1 MNLTT
6 LNVLDGLIVVILGW
20 NFIRGF
26 NKGFIE
32 EVVSV
37 AGLAL
42 SIYLSYQLA
51 TPVASLIAGKP
62 DQTSTIVTGILLF
75 GTMFVATKYVAFY
88 LNKKLNETGLGV
100 INNILGFLLGILRG
114 WLIASVFVFLIATLA
129 PDSYLIKKSS
139 LGGLAVPVIDKVI
152 NILPLR
158 NRKNDPFLRNWE
170 RAKKTLWRNFILNK
184 RLKRKNSVPSNTN
197 TGYVLN
203 EVNQPI

>member
-6 LNVLDGLIVVILGW
+6 LNVLDGLIIVILGW

-26 NKGFIE
+26 NKGFVE
-32 EVVSV
+32 EVISV

-51 TPVASLIAGKP
+51 TPVASLIVSRP

-75 GTMFVATKYVAFY
+75 GTMFVVTKYVAFY
-88 LNKKLNETGLGV
+88 LNRKLNETGLGV
-100 INNILGFLLGILRG
+100 INNILGFLFGVLRG
-114 WLIASVFVFLIATLA
+114 WLLASVFVFLIATLA

-139 LGGLAVPVIDKVI
+139 LGGMAVPVIDKVV

-158 NRKNDPFLRNWE
+158 NRKSDPLLRNWE
-170 RAKKTLWRNFILNK
+170 RARGTLWRNFILNK
-184 RLKRKNSVPSNTN
+184 HLKRKNSVPSNAN

-203 EVNQPI
+203 KVNQPI